1 MATLATV
8 ILAGGSGTRL
18 WPASRQATPKQYLA
32 FGGAYSYLQQA
43 LLRARA
49 VDSDL
54 IVVVTAAD
62 QVDAVVAQNAALNA
76 VPASGPLFVIGEPAQ
91 RNTGPAVVLGARLA
105 ASLLDRNERD
115 AGLLVLSADHAIDPP
130 QAFAADVRAAQA
142 IAQQGWLTTFGIQ
155 PTRAETGYG
164 YLELGPPLASVENS
178 FRVAAFR
185 EKPDSATAQRFVAA
199 GTFLWNAGIFLFPL
213 ALLTAELELHAPALA
228 APLAAVEFTV
238 PAIGPA
244 GVGLVAP
251 DPELN
256 AIYAGLTGISIDYA
270 LMERSRRVATV
281 RASFAWSDAGS
292 WDEVARLHPGDRP
305 LAAVEAQGN
314 TIFSDLPVVLA
325 GVDDLTV
332 VVKHGA
338 VLVLG
343 KGRSQ
348 LVRNAVE
355 DFRGRRPDLL

>member
-1 MATLATV
+1 M
-8 ILAGGSGTRL
+8 
-18 WPASRQATPKQYLA
+18 
-32 FGGAYSYLQQA
+32 
-43 LLRARA
+43 
-49 VDSDL
+49 
-54 IVVVTAAD
+54 
-62 QVDAVVAQNAALNA
+62 
-76 VPASGPLFVIGEPAQ
+76 IGEPAQ

-164 YLELGPPLASVENS
+164 YLELGPPLASLQNS
-178 FRVAAFR
+178 FKVASFR
-185 EKPDSATAQRFVAA
+185 EKPDSATAQRFLAA

-228 APLAAVEFTV
+228 APLAAVKFTA

-244 GVGLVAP
+244 GVGVLAP

-292 WDEVARLHPGDRP
+292 WDEVAQLHPGDRP
-305 LAAVEAQGN
+305 LAAIEAQRN

-355 DFRGRRPDLL
+355 ELRGRRPDLL